1 MAGPWEKFGQ
11 QSAPEG
17 PWAQFDPARVPQTV
31 AAGQGFGDNGATWG
45 GVQSA
50 AHGALQ
56 GLGDET
62 LAAVAALKET
72 LGGGLPFGK
81 AYEQA
86 LTMYRGAR
94 DKYRE
99 ESPVAAIGSE
109 MAGGLATGLAG
120 GAALAP
126 ARAAGAAVPVLTGG
140 RAAAQN
146 AAVGAAQGGLYG
158 FNEGEGGLPQRM
170 TEAGQGAA
178 LAGVLGAAIPAVAGG
193 IGRAISPVRSQLTP
207 EKARLAEIAA
217 AEGIDLT
224 PGQLTGSNPLQTM
237 ESVFGTLP
245 WTAGPQR
252 AIQDEQR
259 KQFNRAVLS
268 RAGINADNASPE
280 VLDQA
285 FRQIGQK
292 FDEAAA
298 KTAVAIDQPFFDSVE
313 NVVREYGRR
322 LPTDIAPTFQSYVD
336 DISQMAYAAAQ
347 PGVTGVSIPG
357 REFQNIYSNLR
368 RAARNA
374 KSRPELQEALNELAN
389 SLDDAMARTG
399 RNPGNLPVPAGTQT
413 AATNPVDEWQAAR
426 SLYRNLLPI
435 DEAMRSTT
443 SGAIGG
449 DINPTALLQAVQR
462 QTGTKGYTTGQG
474 DLNDLARVGAA
485 FVRDQVPNSG
495 TAQRTMMQNLL
506 TGGALT
512 GGGAA
517 MMVAPVTASITAA
530 LGLGGPR
537 LAQTI
542 YNSDMGKRYLTN
554 QALDAAIPPA
564 TRRSLARLLSQG
576 SGVYSGMSEDQ

>member
-11 QSAPEG
+11 PEQTQG
-17 PWAQFDPARVPQTV
+17 PWSQFDPSRVQQTV

-62 LAAVAALKET
+62 MAAVAALKET

-86 LTMYRGAR
+86 LSMYRGAR
-94 DKYRE
+94 DQYRQ
-99 ESPVAAIGSE
+99 ESPVAATASE
-109 MAGGLATGLAG
+109 IAGGLATGLAG

-126 ARAAGAAVPVLTGG
+126 VRAAGAAAPVLSGG

-146 AAVGAAQGGLYG
+146 AAIGAAQGGLYG

-178 LAGVLGAAIPAVAGG
+178 LGGVLGAAIPAVAGG
-193 IGRAISPVRSQLTP
+193 IGRAVSPVRSQLTP
-207 EKARLAEIAA
+207 EKARLAEVAA

-224 PGQLTGSNPLQTM
+224 PGQLTGSQPLQTM
-237 ESVFGTLP
+237 ESVFSTLP

-252 AIQDEQR
+252 EIQDAQR
-259 KQFNRAVLS
+259 RQFNRAVLA
-268 RAGINADNASPE
+268 RAGIDADSASPE
-280 VLDQA
+280 VISQ
-285 FRQIGQK
+285 
-292 FDEAAA
+292 A
-298 KTAVAIDQPFFDSVE
+298 KTRLGSVFNDLSSRNAVQADAQLMDDLARAEAEYARNLTPDQRAIVDAYVTDIRSRMAPVMSEFRDTQTHPGTTILRDVE
-313 NVVREYGRR
+313 GPGFMLGEDYQKARSAIGRR
-322 LPTDIAPTFQSYVD
+322 AKESTDPSLSY
-336 DISQMAYAAAQ
+336 ALK
-347 PGVTGVSIPG
+347 SI
-357 REFQNIYSNLR
+357 RT
-368 RAARNA
+368 A
-374 KSRPELQEALNELAN
+374 
-389 SLDDAMARTG
+389 LDDAASRSVSPEDAASWDAVRRQYGNFKAIERAMKSSTG
-399 RNPGNLPVPAGTQT
+399 QAIEGNIP
-413 AATNPVDEWQAAR
+413 
-426 SLYRNLLPI
+426 
-435 DEAMRSTT
+435 
-443 SGAIGG
+443 
-449 DINPTALLQAVQR
+449 PTAFLQAVQQ
-462 QTGTKGYTTGQG
+462 QTGAPRYAAGAG

-485 FVRDQVPNSG
+485 FVREQVPNSG

-517 MMVAPVTASITAA
+517 MMVDPVTASITAA

-537 LAQTI
+537 LAQTV
-542 YNSDMGKRYLTN
+542 YNSDMGRRYLTN

-564 TRRSLARLLSQG
+564 TRRSLARLLAQG
-576 SGVYSGMSEDQ
+576 SGVYSGMSEE

>member
-11 QSAPEG
+11 PEQTQG
-17 PWAQFDPARVPQTV
+17 PWSQFDPSRVQQTV

-45 GVQSA
+45 SIQSA

-94 DKYRE
+94 DQYRQ
-99 ESPVAAIGSE
+99 ESPIASTATE
-109 MAGGLATGLAG
+109 MAGGLATGMAG

-126 ARAAGAAVPVLTGG
+126 VRAAGAAAPVLSGG

-146 AAVGAAQGGLYG
+146 AAIGAAQGGLYG

-178 LAGVLGAAIPAVAGG
+178 LGGVLGAAIPAVAGG

-207 EKARLAEIAA
+207 EKARLAEVAA

-224 PGQLTGSNPLQTM
+224 PGQLTGSQPLQTM
-237 ESVFGTLP
+237 ESVFSTLP

-252 AIQDEQR
+252 EIQDAQR
-259 KQFNRAVLS
+259 RQFNRAVLS

-280 VLDQA
+280 VISQ
-285 FRQIGQK
+285 
-292 FDEAAA
+292 A
-298 KTAVAIDQPFFDSVE
+298 KTRLGSVFNDLSSRNAVQADAQLMDDLARAEAEYARNLTPDQRAIVDAYVTDIRSRMAPVMSEFRDTQTHPGTTILRDVE
-313 NVVREYGRR
+313 GPGFMLGEDYQKARSAIGRR
-322 LPTDIAPTFQSYVD
+322 AKESTDPSLSY
-336 DISQMAYAAAQ
+336 ALK
-347 PGVTGVSIPG
+347 SI
-357 REFQNIYSNLR
+357 
-368 RAARNA
+368 RNA
-374 KSRPELQEALNELAN
+374 
-389 SLDDAMARTG
+389 LDDAASRSVSPEDAASWDAVRRQYGNFKAIERAMKSSTG
-399 RNPGNLPVPAGTQT
+399 QAIEGNIP
-413 AATNPVDEWQAAR
+413 
-426 SLYRNLLPI
+426 
-435 DEAMRSTT
+435 
-443 SGAIGG
+443 
-449 DINPTALLQAVQR
+449 PTAFLQAVQQ
-462 QTGTKGYTTGQG
+462 QTGAPRYAAGAG

-485 FVRDQVPNSG
+485 FVREQVPNSG
-495 TAQRTMMQNLL
+495 TQQRTMMQNLL

-517 MMVAPVTASITAA
+517 MMVDPVTASITAA
-530 LGLGGPR
+530 LGLAGPR
-537 LAQTI
+537 MVQSA
-542 YNSDMGKRYLTN
+542 YNSNIGRRYLTN
-554 QALDAAIPPA
+554 EALDAVIPPA
-564 TRRSLARLLSQG
+564 TRRSLARLLAQG
-576 SGVYSGMSEDQ
+576 SGVYSGMSEE

>member
-178 LAGVLGAAIPAVAGG
+178 LGGALGAAIPAVAGG

-252 AIQDEQR
+252 AVQDEQR

-280 VLDQA
+280 V
-285 FRQIGQK
+285 
-292 FDEAAA
+292 
-298 KTAVAIDQPFFDSVE
+298 
-313 NVVREYGRR
+313 
-322 LPTDIAPTFQSYVD
+322 
-336 DISQMAYAAAQ
+336 ISQ
-347 PGVTGVSIPG
+347 
-357 REFQNIYSNLR
+357 
-368 RAARNA
+368 A
-374 KSRPELQEALNELAN
+374 KSRLGSVFNDLSSRNAVQADAQLLDDLARAEKEYARNLTPDQRAIVDAYVTDIRSRMAPVVSEFRDTQTHPGTTILRDVEGPGFMLGEDFQRARSAIGRRAKEATDPALSYALKSIRN
-389 SLDDAMARTG
+389 SLDDAASRSVS
-399 RNPGNLPVPAGTQT
+399 PED
-413 AATNPVDEWQAAR
+413 AAAWDAAR
-426 SLYRNLLPI
+426 RQYGNFKAVER
-435 DEAMRSTT
+435 AMKSSTNQ
-443 SGAIGG
+443 AIEGN
-449 DINPTALLQAVQR
+449 IPPTALLQAVQQ
-462 QTGTKGYTTGQG
+462 QTGAGRYAAGQG
-474 DLNDLARVGAA
+474 GLNDLARVGKA
-485 FVRDQVPNSG
+485 FVLDQIPNSG

-517 MMVAPVTASITAA
+517 MMVDPVTASITAA

-542 YNSDMGKRYLTN
+542 YNSDMGRRYLTN

-564 TRRSLARLLSQG
+564 TRRSLARLLAQG

>member
-99 ESPVAAIGSE
+99 ESPIAAIGSE

-126 ARAAGAAVPVLTGG
+126 ARAAGAVAPVLTGG

-178 LAGVLGAAIPAVAGG
+178 LGGVLGAAIPAVAGG

-280 VLDQA
+280 V
-285 FRQIGQK
+285 
-292 FDEAAA
+292 
-298 KTAVAIDQPFFDSVE
+298 
-313 NVVREYGRR
+313 
-322 LPTDIAPTFQSYVD
+322 
-336 DISQMAYAAAQ
+336 ISQ
-347 PGVTGVSIPG
+347 
-357 REFQNIYSNLR
+357 
-368 RAARNA
+368 A
-374 KSRPELQEALNELAN
+374 KSRLGSVFNDLSSRNAVQADAQLMDDLARAEAEYARNLTPDQRAIVDAYVADIRSRMAPVMSEFRDTQTHPGTTILRDVEGPGFMLGGDYQRARSAIGRRAKEATDPALSYALKSIRN
-389 SLDDAMARTG
+389 SLDDAASRYVS
-399 RNPGNLPVPAGTQT
+399 PED
-413 AATNPVDEWQAAR
+413 AAAWDAAR
-426 SLYRNLLPI
+426 RQYGNFKAVER
-435 DEAMRSTT
+435 AMKSSTNQ
-443 SGAIGG
+443 AIEGN
-449 DINPTALLQAVQR
+449 ITPTALLQAVQQ
-462 QTGTKGYTTGQG
+462 QTGAGRYAAGQG

-485 FVRDQVPNSG
+485 FVRDQIPNSG

-517 MMVAPVTASITAA
+517 MMVDPVTASITAA

-542 YNSDMGKRYLTN
+542 YNSDIGRRYLTN
-554 QALDAAIPPA
+554 QALAAAIPPA
-564 TRRSLARLLSQG
+564 TRRSLARLLAQG